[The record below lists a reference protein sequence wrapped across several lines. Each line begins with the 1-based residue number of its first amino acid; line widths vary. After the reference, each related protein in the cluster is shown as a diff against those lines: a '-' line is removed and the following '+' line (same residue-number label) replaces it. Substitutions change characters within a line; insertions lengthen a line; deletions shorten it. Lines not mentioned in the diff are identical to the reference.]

1 MRPSRFLLPV
11 VWALALVLV
20 GRSPVAAQTADTL
33 AKGGKKGF
41 GTYTPGTGF
50 KIADTEH
57 GDLNFKLFTYLRY
70 LNQLGTDDSYTD
82 AFGNTKPVQRRQDIQ
97 LQKINVQFLGWLL
110 SPKFRY
116 LAYVWTSNTSLG
128 QVSQVV
134 VGGNLQYRFNEHITL
149 GAGIAS
155 LPGVRSTEGN
165 FPYWLSVDN
174 RLTADEFFR
183 PSYTT
188 GLWAKGAVVQ
198 GLDYYVMVGNNL
210 SQFGVDAG
218 QMDNSMDTWAF
229 SLNWKPTTG
238 EFGKTGGFGDFE
250 QHERLATR
258 IGAHYTRSDE
268 NRQSQPNTESVENSQ
283 IRLSDGNVIFT
294 PGLFG
299 EGIVVTDV
307 TYHMTSLDAGA
318 KYRGLSLEA
327 EYYWRLVD
335 NVRGLNADGLG
346 EFRDHGFQV
355 QASAMVVPKLVQVYA
370 GGAKIFGEYG
380 DPSEFRAGVNWF
392 PFRNEVIRWNLQWI
406 QLNKSPVGSLSHPYT
421 VGSNG
426 SVFQTDFM
434 VNF

>member
-1 MRPSRFLLPV
+1 
-11 VWALALVLV
+11 
-20 GRSPVAAQTADTL
+20 
-33 AKGGKKGF
+33 
-41 GTYTPGTGF
+41 
-50 KIADTEH
+50 
-57 GDLNFKLFTYLRY
+57 
-70 LNQLGTDDSYTD
+70 
-82 AFGNTKPVQRRQDIQ
+82 
-97 LQKINVQFLGWLL
+97 
-110 SPKFRY
+110 
-116 LAYVWTSNTSLG
+116 
-128 QVSQVV
+128 
-134 VGGNLQYRFNEHITL
+134 
-149 GAGIAS
+149 
-155 LPGVRSTEGN
+155 
-165 FPYWLSVDN
+165 
-174 RLTADEFFR
+174 
-183 PSYTT
+183 
-188 GLWAKGAVVQ
+188 
-198 GLDYYVMVGNNL
+198 MVGNNL

-283 IRLSDGNVIFT
+283 IRLSDGSVIFT

-299 EGIVVTDV
+299 EGVVVTDV

-335 NVRGLNADGLG
+335 NVRGFNADGLG

-370 GGAKIFGEYG
+370 GAAKIFGEYG

-426 SVFQTDFM
+426 SVFQADFM